1 MDALRRLAAI
11 SLADLRQRTRQ
22 PRFWWVLALLVAGA
36 WLCLPEAGSS
46 GGMRVTVGEARAW
59 YSSAWVGM
67 VMALCASTLLTLF
80 GFYAA
85 RGSIA
90 QDIDSRGWEVLM
102 ATPMTRAGYLLAKF
116 MGLMAVFALYIAAV
130 ALTGLVGQW
139 VRGEVAVFAP
149 WELMKPLLL
158 LALPALAVTA
168 ACIVWF
174 DLLPW
179 LRATAGNVLYFFVW
193 IALLVAGSAGMS
205 EGDLAQPAPDA
216 PTVLLTDVPGITV
229 MRTDILPVV
238 AATRPDLASDNF
250 QIGASGED
258 DPTARF
264 AWEAWHPD
272 ASAVVSRLA
281 LLLLALG
288 AAVAATPLLDWAAS
302 RPRRRVDAASQAGW
316 RLRWLDLVLKPLEGV
331 AFGRLVAA
339 ELRLALRPRG
349 AWWWL
354 FALVAVVVQ
363 FLAPL
368 EGRHAAWLV
377 ALGLGLPYFARALQR
392 DHDGGTADLLA
403 SSERRRGQLRAARL
417 VAAGLLALG
426 LSLPSL
432 IVAPEHA
439 LATAAA
445 ALSVAAGGFALARLT
460 GNARTAELL
469 YVLGAYLALNAAPVL
484 SPFVHPEATLTW
496 HGAAGVAAVLVV
508 LIGGRR

>member
-1 MDALRRLAAI
+1 MESLRRLAAI

-46 GGMRVTVGEARAW
+46 GGMRVTVGEGRAW

-67 VMALCASTLLTLF
+67 VMALCGSTLLTLF

-102 ATPMTRAGYLLAKF
+102 ATPMTRAGYLAAKF
-116 MGLMAVFALYIAAV
+116 MGLMAVFALYIGAM

-139 VRGEVAVFAP
+139 VRGEAAVFAP
-149 WELMKPLLL
+149 WELLKPLLL
-158 LALPALAVTA
+158 LTLPAMAVTA

-174 DLLPW
+174 DLVPW
-179 LRATAGNVLYFFVW
+179 LRATAGNVVYFFVW
-193 IALLVAGSAGMS
+193 VALVAVGPIVVSGGDPAKAAPDAPIALLV
-205 EGDLAQPAPDA
+205 
-216 PTVLLTDVPGITV
+216 DVPGITV

-238 AATRPDLASDNF
+238 AATRPDLVSDNF
-250 QIGASGED
+250 TIGGSGAD
-258 DPTARF
+258 DPSARF
-264 AWEAWHPD
+264 PWDAWHPEAND
-272 ASAVVSRLA
+272 VVARLA

-288 AAVAATPLLDWAAS
+288 LAVAATPLVDWAAS

-316 RLRWLDLVLKPLEGV
+316 RLRWLDVALKPFEGV
-331 AFGRLVAA
+331 VFGRLVAA

-354 FALVAVVVQ
+354 FVVGAAGAQ
-363 FLAPL
+363 FGATA

-377 ALGLGLPYFARALQR
+377 ALALGLPYFARALLR
-392 DHDGGTADLLA
+392 DEECGTTDLLA
-403 SSERRRGQLRAARL
+403 SGERRRGQLGAARL
-417 VAAGLLALG
+417 AAASLLALG

-432 IVAPEHA
+432 IVSPAHA
-439 LATAAA
+439 FAVAAA
-445 ALSVAAGGFALARLT
+445 ALSVAAGGLALARLT

-469 YVLGAYLALNAAPVL
+469 YVAGAYGALNGAPAFN
-484 SPFVHPEATLTW
+484 PFAHPQGTLLW
-496 HGAAGVAAVLVV
+496 HGAAALLAVVVV

>member
-46 GGMRVTVGEARAW
+46 NGMRVTVGEGRGW

-102 ATPMTRAGYLLAKF
+102 ATPMTRAGYLVAKF
-116 MGLMAVFALYIAAV
+116 MGLMAVFALYIGAM

-139 VRGEVAVFAP
+139 VRGEVVVFAP
-149 WELMKPLLL
+149 WELLKPLLL
-158 LALPALAVTA
+158 LTLPAMAVTA

-193 IALLVAGSAGMS
+193 IALLVVGPAGMS

-238 AATRPDLASDNF
+238 AATRPDLVSNNF
-250 QIGASGED
+250 QIGGSGED
-258 DPTARF
+258 DPSARF
-264 AWEAWHPD
+264 PWDAWHPD
-272 ASAVVSRLA
+272 ANAVLSRVA

-288 AAVAATPLLDWAAS
+288 LVVAATPLVNWAAS
-302 RPRRRVDAASQAGW
+302 RPRNRVDAASQAGW

-349 AWWWL
+349 AWWWV
-354 FALVAVVVQ
+354 FALGALGAQ
-363 FLAPL
+363 FGAPG

-377 ALGLGLPYFARALQR
+377 ALALGLPYFARALLR
-392 DHDGGTADLLA
+392 DDECGTADLLA
-403 SSERRRGQLRAARL
+403 SGERRRGQLRAARL
-417 VAAGLLALG
+417 TAASLLALG

-432 IVAPEHA
+432 IVSPEHA
-439 LATAAA
+439 FAVAAA
-445 ALSVAAGGFALARLT
+445 ALSVAACGFGLARLT

-469 YVLGAYLALNAAPVL
+469 YVLGAYLALNGAPVF
-484 SPFVHPEATLTW
+484 SPFVHPQATVLW
-496 HGAAGVAAVLVV
+496 HGAAAVVAVLVV